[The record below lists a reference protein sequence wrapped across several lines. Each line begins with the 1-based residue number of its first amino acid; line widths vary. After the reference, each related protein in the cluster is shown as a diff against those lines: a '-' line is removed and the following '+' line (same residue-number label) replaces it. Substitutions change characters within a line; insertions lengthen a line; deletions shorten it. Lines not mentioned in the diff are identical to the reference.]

1 MNTVAE
7 SLAGVHTQ
15 TSDLV
20 NEINMSIIKKI
31 AIKPIV
37 L

>member
-1 MNTVAE
+1 MIAE
-7 SLAGVHTQ
+7 SLAGVYIHT
-15 TSDLV
+15 SSLLKK
-20 NEINMSIIKKI
+20 INMSIINKI